1 MAVQYCFWEGS
12 EAKIAKASSLVEA
25 DSNPRNSYDENLLHP
40 LDSYQQ
46 SLTLVGLSFF

>member
-25 DSNPRNSYDENLLHP
+25 DSNPR
-40 LDSYQQ
+40 
-46 SLTLVGLSFF
+46 